1 MSTNLFNKPGYF
13 LFQERMSYPC
23 ERIITTKYVKLLRN
37 AVENYIINNK
47 QINNE
52 NYKAYRH
59 VLIGDRFA
67 YE

>member
-1 MSTNLFNKPGYF
+1 
-13 LFQERMSYPC
+13 MSYPC